1 MKHLCKHSR
10 KKCIFLSE
18 VSVVEVTP
26 WMSICRTHNS
36 NTRNLF
42 WLFPIQSSAGVDVDE
57 GTRPVPTTVKLS
69 RCLSWIRRNLSSL
82 VGQIS
87 SVPPVNG
94 SSLLIGSCNF
104 LALVAWTA
112 GSQERLMY
120 NGQGSLEELFALIK
134 NNTQTFTFTVSQKGK
149 KLVSTI

>member
-1 MKHLCKHSR
+1 M
-10 KKCIFLSE
+10 
-18 VSVVEVTP
+18 EVTP
-26 WMSICRTHNS
+26 WMLICRAHNS

-82 VGQIS
+82 VGQTL

-94 SSLLIGSCNF
+94 SSLLIGR
-104 LALVAWTA
+104 LA
-112 GSQERLMY
+112 
-120 NGQGSLEELFALIK
+120 
-134 NNTQTFTFTVSQKGK
+134 GK
-149 KLVSTI
+149 INV

>member
-1 MKHLCKHSR
+1 MLIKIFVIKLFSSATTEQLLSIMKHLCKHGR

-26 WMSICRTHNS
+26 WMSICRAYNS

-82 VGQIS
+82 VGQTL

-94 SSLLIGSCNF
+94 SSLLIGR
-104 LALVAWTA
+104 LA
-112 GSQERLMY
+112 
-120 NGQGSLEELFALIK
+120 
-134 NNTQTFTFTVSQKGK
+134 GK
-149 KLVSTI
+149 INV